1 MSAPRRAA
9 VELTLACL
17 AALGAV
23 WSWLNASSQVVV
35 APVTDGQPSTMSV
48 NYHPPLVL
56 LALTLAAV
64 AQGIQI
70 HRIHDVAPVRQ
81 GLSLW
86 QALEE
91 GPET

>member
-17 AALGAV
+17 AVLGSV

-35 APVTDGQPSTMSV
+35 APVTDGEPSTTSI
-48 NYHPPLVL
+48 NYYPPLVL

-64 AQGIQI
+64 AGVLAVLAVARWRR
-70 HRIHDVAPVRQ
+70 HRMS
-81 GLSLW
+81 G
-86 QALEE
+86 
-91 GPET
+91 

>member
-48 NYHPPLVL
+48 NYYPPLVL
-56 LALTLAAV
+56 LALTLAALAGVLAVLAV
-64 AQGIQI
+64 ARWRR
-70 HRIHDVAPVRQ
+70 HRMS
-81 GLSLW
+81 G
-86 QALEE
+86 
-91 GPET
+91 

>member
-9 VELTLACL
+9 VELALACL

-48 NYHPPLVL
+48 NYYPPMVL

-64 AQGIQI
+64 AGVLAVLAVARWRR
-70 HRIHDVAPVRQ
+70 HRMSR
-81 GLSLW
+81 
-86 QALEE
+86 
-91 GPET
+91 